1 MVRLFL
7 HLPLKDFFS
16 GLKKA
21 FAIPSEGDFSVE
33 DRALLKKISELVVE
47 RGMALPALLFL
58 ESIGPLN
65 FVGSQVMH
73 FLNPFA
79 DMLGSTEWGRLASIL
94 ERREGITLLKEMIE
108 EEEARH
114 GKGAYGRS

>member
-1 MVRLFL
+1 MRR
-7 HLPLKDFFS
+7 PLKDLFH

-21 FAIPSEGDFSVE
+21 FAVSYEEDFSVE
-33 DRALLKKISELVVE
+33 DRALIKKISALVVE

-73 FLNPFA
+73 FLNPIA
-79 DMLGSTEWGRLASIL
+79 DMLVRTEWGRLANLL
-94 ERREGITLLKEMIE
+94 ERRGGITLLKEMIE
-108 EEEARH
+108 EEERV
-114 GKGAYGRS
+114 KKFYDRS